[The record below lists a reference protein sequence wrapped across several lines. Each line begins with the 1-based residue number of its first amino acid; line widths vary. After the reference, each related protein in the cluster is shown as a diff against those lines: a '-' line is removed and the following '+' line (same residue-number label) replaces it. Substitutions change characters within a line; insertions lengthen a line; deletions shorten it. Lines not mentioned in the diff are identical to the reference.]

1 MRKLLPGDRLDG
13 DASERVWRCLMMR
26 RMFCLVAIA
35 SLAIAAGM
43 RAQSSTES
51 DKPVWTMEFLK
62 VKPGKFGMTLGYL
75 DDSWMRE
82 RAEAKRQ
89 GAVLNYSRISEQG
102 TRESERNIVL
112 LTEYKNQAAYQ
123 ASDSLFARIR
133 KELPES
139 TPAIMRPTLPG
150 ELYAVG
156 ATRVFEDY
164 SDGGDARMK
173 LLAEK

>member
-1 MRKLLPGDRLDG
+1 
-13 DASERVWRCLMMR
+13 MMR
-26 RMFCLVAIA
+26 RLFCLAVIA

-43 RAQSSTES
+43 RGQGSAES

-75 DDSWMRE
+75 DDGWMRE

-102 TRESERNIVL
+102 TRESERSILL
-112 LTEYKNQAAYQ
+112 LTEYKNQAAYEGR
-123 ASDSLFARIR
+123 DSLFAKIS
-133 KELPES
+133 KDLPDR
-139 TPAIMRPTLPG
+139 PAIMRNAQPG
-150 ELYAVG
+150 ELYAMG
-156 ATRVFEDY
+156 ATRIFEDY